1 MICEDRQTCHI
12 HTHTHSPTQP
22 HPTPSAHT
30 APRATSRVVTHAAT
44 LDRHLSLTVVCVG
57 TAWLTEKR
65 RERTGTELL
74 VLPCGVHGTEL
85 CTHPQLRHGGGAHG
99 DTRAHAATR
108 TAHAGNR
115 TRTGGAR
122 SASRHRGSAWSSAG
136 ERACDQILM
145 SDL

>member
-74 VLPCGVHGTEL
+74 VLPCPECRLQSSAHS
-85 CTHPQLRHGGGAHG
+85 HGAHG
-99 DTRAHAATR
+99 DTRAHAATPAPR
-108 TAHAGNR
+108 TPVTALRAPAGR
-115 TRTGGAR
+115 ALP
-122 SASRHRGSAWSSAG
+122 AGSAWEL
-136 ERACDQILM
+136 ERACTVF
-145 SDL
+145 DL